1 MRDSIEPARLPALGW
16 NSRREGVRSEYLLR
30 GECEWRM
37 AEARAEGFAR
47 GCEQALHNRS
57 SILYIARLRRRPTLR
72 RLVVLAIGIL
82 VVVGYC
88 VSLLTA

>member
-1 MRDSIEPARLPALGW
+1 MRDSIEPARLPAPGW
-16 NSRREGVRSEYLLR
+16 NSRREGVHGEYLLR
-30 GECEWRM
+30 GEFERRM

-47 GCEQALHNRS
+47 GYAQATRRPS
-57 SILYIARLRRRPTLR
+57 SILYIARLQRSPTLR